1 MSKSILKRA
10 IWSRT
15 YRHSCCS
22 ILAILLCL
30 TWTGRLA
37 AQTPTFITNGLVA
50 YYPFNGS
57 SQDQSGSAFH
67 GIDYSIVAARDRW
80 GNGTGS
86 VEFDGAN
93 SFIEVPSFASQKF
106 SDQLTLSFWFMQ
118 NVQRDGRDH
127 YILSTISSSPTPY
140 TGFDVFL
147 MSRTDETAPPGLW
160 FREFGG
166 IDNGTALSI
175 AGFDL
180 IQSNTWHHA
189 IYTLSG
195 TSASIRID
203 GKAVAPW
210 RASMPFPLSYRGAP
224 LLIGKGKWRAWL
236 DGLYKGR
243 LDDLRIY
250 NRTLSEAEAIG
261 LYQYESI
268 PPGPR
273 LATATAQV
281 VNGFL
286 VGASITDGGYG
297 YTNNPSVSISGG
309 GGSGATAMTLTVDG
323 VVTRIVVTNPGIGYT
338 NPPMISIA
346 PPPFP
351 PRKAVASASVVN
363 GFVVGVSIVD
373 GGARYDSAP
382 TVLLVGGGGVGATAV
397 ATVVNGVVTGIN
409 VSNPG
414 SGYTTTPS
422 VRIASPPFEPS
433 LSVRVRTVTVQLKV
447 VLGRRYQLE
456 SSTDMSTWNPTG
468 NPFVAQEELL
478 TQDFDVGETDRFFR
492 INQVP

>member
-1 MSKSILKRA
+1 
-10 IWSRT
+10 
-15 YRHSCCS
+15 
-22 ILAILLCL
+22 
-30 TWTGRLA
+30 
-37 AQTPTFITNGLVA
+37 
-50 YYPFNGS
+50 
-57 SQDQSGSAFH
+57 
-67 GIDYSIVAARDRW
+67 
-80 GNGTGS
+80 
-86 VEFDGAN
+86 
-93 SFIEVPSFASQKF
+93 
-106 SDQLTLSFWFMQ
+106 
-118 NVQRDGRDH
+118 
-127 YILSTISSSPTPY
+127 
-140 TGFDVFL
+140 
-147 MSRTDETAPPGLW
+147 
-160 FREFGG
+160 
-166 IDNGTALSI
+166 
-175 AGFDL
+175 
-180 IQSNTWHHA
+180 
-189 IYTLSG
+189 
-195 TSASIRID
+195 
-203 GKAVAPW
+203 
-210 RASMPFPLSYRGAP
+210 
-224 LLIGKGKWRAWL
+224 
-236 DGLYKGR
+236 
-243 LDDLRIY
+243 
-250 NRTLSEAEAIG
+250 
-261 LYQYESI
+261 
-268 PPGPR
+268 
-273 LATATAQV
+273 
-281 VNGFL
+281 
-286 VGASITDGGYG
+286 
-297 YTNNPSVSISGG
+297 
-309 GGSGATAMTLTVDG
+309 MTLTVDG

-363 GFVVGVSIVD
+363 GFVVGVSVVD